1 MRFADRINNLGTE
14 TAFAVAARA
23 AEHAST
29 GAVVYPFHL
38 GDLNFKTPATVVEG
52 ANKAIR
58 DGKTGYC
65 PNGGIP
71 ALRAALAEDA
81 NSRRGTRYTADNIS
95 VQPGGKPVIGK
106 FLQVVMNP
114 GDEVLCP
121 SPGYPIYESQIEYFG
136 GKVAPYGF
144 ITDNTGFRI
153 NFDDIEKSITPRT
166 KVLIFNDI
174 HNPTGAACTEA
185 ERQRMAELA
194 IRHNLKVLLDEAY
207 FEMRYDGT
215 SKSLA
220 SYAGI
225 EDRSV
230 LLYTFSKKFAMTGWR
245 LGAAIGPKPIIDV
258 ISRLNVND
266 ESCTNHFVQY
276 AGLAGLTGDQTEP
289 KQIVQGL
296 RERRDLAV
304 SMLNAT
310 KGVTCFSP
318 EASFYLYPDVTELML
333 AKGFGNDYA
342 AFAEDV
348 LVKTGVSFC
357 TRVHFGKPFPSEQRR
372 YIRLAFSGIGCETI
386 KTGLSELQRYA
397 QS

>member
-23 AEHAST
+23 AEYAST

-81 NSRRGTRYTADNIS
+81 NSRRGTNYTADNIS

-121 SPGYPIYESQIEYFG
+121 SPGYPIYESQIEYLG

-144 ITDNTGFRI
+144 ITDSTGFRI

-220 SYAGI
+220 SYAGM

-318 EASFYLYPDVTELML
+318 EASFYLYPDVTELMF

-348 LVKTGVSFC
+348 LVRTGVSFC
-357 TRVHFGKPFPSEQRR
+357 TRVHFGKPFPSEPRR